1 MVLGFILYEAV
12 DFVWH
17 FGKLT
22 WDGIKYVYNCI
33 MKYLQMMK

>member
-22 WDGIKYVYNCI
+22 WDENKICI
-33 MKYLQMMK
+33 